1 MEEAPVPDVARSGL
15 RLLFVG
21 INPGVMTA
29 RTRHHFGNPLNPF
42 WKLLFEAGLTA
53 QRLAPDQERALLDLG
68 IGITNVV
75 SRATPGSADVT
86 REDIRRGR
94 ERLGKDL
101 GRWEPDWIA
110 FVGKQAR
117 AMALGPGVVP
127 LGRQME
133 PLNGARVFVLP
144 STSPANAAL
153 TVAQKRHWFLELR
166 REAFG
171 DAGRA

>member
-1 MEEAPVPDVARSGL
+1 MPDVARPGL

-42 WKLLFEAGLTA
+42 WKLLFEAGLTP
-53 QRLAPDQERALLDLG
+53 QRLGPDQERGLLDLG
-68 IGITNVV
+68 IGVTNVV

-86 REDIRRGR
+86 GEDIRRGR
-94 ERLGKDL
+94 QRLGQKL
-101 GRWEPDWIA
+101 AEWRPDWVA

-117 AMALGPGVVP
+117 AMASGPGVVP
-127 LGRQME
+127 LGRQPE
-133 PLNGARVFVLP
+133 PLHGAHVFVLP

-153 TVAQKRHWFLELR
+153 SVDQKRRWFLELR
-166 REAFG
+166 RAAFG
-171 DAGRA
+171 DARTR